1 MVRERFTPD
10 RTCVTMGE
18 MGKSNAGEEIAM
30 EQIVIVAAGRT
41 PIGTFGG
48 ALKDVSARK
57 LAETVIRGVIAKS
70 SVDPSLIDE
79 VILGNCIQR
88 TDEAN
93 IARVAA
99 LDAGLGNRV
108 TGFTVQRQCASGMQ
122 AIVSGAAQILLGDC
136 EVVIAGGVESMS
148 NAPYVLKNARW
159 GKRLTHGEMTDAM
172 WELLTDPHFG
182 ILMGETA
189 ERLAERY
196 SISRAEQDEIA
207 LRSQQNAVR
216 AIDSGL
222 FREEIIPVA
231 VTKRGAVTMVET
243 DEHPRRDVTLEG
255 LSKLKPSFREN
266 GTVTAG
272 NSSGLNDGASA
283 VVLMKESRARELGI
297 APLGRIVSYAWA
309 GVEPDLMGY
318 GPVPAVKKA
327 LAKAGLTL
335 ADIDLIEVNEAF
347 AAQYLAVEKL
357 LELPREITNVN
368 GSGISLGHPVGSTG
382 CRIVVT
388 LLHEMKRRQ
397 VKRGL
402 ATLCVGGGMGMAM
415 VVERD

>member
-1 MVRERFTPD
+1 MEHV
-10 RTCVTMGE
+10 V
-18 MGKSNAGEEIAM
+18 IA
-30 EQIVIVAAGRT
+30 AAGRT
-41 PIGTFGG
+41 PIGSFGG
-48 ALKDVSARK
+48 VLKDVSARK
-57 LAETVIRGVIAKS
+57 LAETVIRGVLEKS
-70 SVDPSLIDE
+70 GLEGGQIDE

-88 TDEAN
+88 SDEAN
-93 IARVAA
+93 IARVAV
-99 LDAGLGNRV
+99 LDAGLGKEV

-122 AIVSGAAQILLGDC
+122 ALASAASEILLGDS
-136 EVVIAGGVESMS
+136 EIVIAGGVESMS

-172 WELLTDPHFG
+172 WELLTDPHHQ

-189 ERLAERY
+189 ERLVDRY
-196 SISRAEQDEIA
+196 GITREEQDEIA
-207 LRSQQNAVR
+207 LRSQQNAIR

-222 FREEIIPVA
+222 FAEEIIGVPVK
-231 VTKRGAVTMVET
+231 KRGDEQVVTT
-243 DEHPRRDVTLEG
+243 DEFPRRDVSMEG
-255 LSKLKPSFREN
+255 LAKLKPGFRPN

-272 NSSGLNDGASA
+272 NASGLNDGASA
-283 VVLMKESRARELGI
+283 AVLMSEGKARQLGI
-297 APLGRIVSYAWA
+297 DPLGRIVSWAWA

-327 LAKAGLTL
+327 LAKAGLSL
-335 ADIDLIEVNEAF
+335 SDIELIEVNEAF

-388 LLHEMKRRQ
+388 LLHEMRRRGL
-397 VKRGL
+397 KRGL
-402 ATLCVGGGMGMAM
+402 AALCVGGGMGMAM
-415 VVERD
+415 VVERP

>member
-1 MVRERFTPD
+1 
-10 RTCVTMGE
+10 
-18 MGKSNAGEEIAM
+18 M
-30 EQIVIVAAGRT
+30 EQVVIAAAGRT

-48 ALKDVSARK
+48 VLKDVSARK
-57 LAETVIRGVIAKS
+57 LAETVIRGVMARS
-70 SVDPSLIDE
+70 GLEASQIDE

-88 TDEAN
+88 TDEPN

-99 LDAGLGNRV
+99 LDAGLGKEV
-108 TGFTVQRQCASGMQ
+108 TGYTIQRQCASGMQ
-122 AIVSGAAQILLGDC
+122 AIASGASQILLGDS
-136 EVVIAGGVESMS
+136 EIVLAGGVESMS

-172 WELLTDPHFG
+172 WELLTDPHHQ

-189 ERLAERY
+189 ERLVDRY
-196 SISRAEQDEIA
+196 GITREESDEIA
-207 LRSQQNAVR
+207 LRSQQNAIR

-222 FREEIIPVA
+222 FAEEIIGVPIKKRTEEII
-231 VTKRGAVTMVET
+231 VTE
-243 DEHPRRDVTLEG
+243 DEFPRRGVTLDS
-255 LSKLKPSFREN
+255 LAKLRPSFRDN
-266 GTVTAG
+266 GTVTPG
-272 NSSGLNDGASA
+272 NASGLNDGASA
-283 VVLMKESRARELGI
+283 AVLMKEGKARELGI
-297 APLGRIVSYAWA
+297 EPLGRIVSWAVA

-318 GPVPAVKKA
+318 GPVPAVKRA

-335 ADIDLIEVNEAF
+335 ADIELIEVNEAF

-368 GSGISLGHPVGSTG
+368 GSGVALGHPVGSTG

-397 VKRGL
+397 LKRGL
-402 ATLCVGGGMGMAM
+402 AALCVGGGMGMAM
-415 VVERD
+415 VVERT

>member
-1 MVRERFTPD
+1 MD
-10 RTCVTMGE
+10 
-18 MGKSNAGEEIAM
+18 S
-30 EQIVIVAAGRT
+30 IVIAAAGRT

-57 LAETVIRGVIAKS
+57 LAETVIRGVITKAGI
-70 SVDPSLIDE
+70 DPALIDE

-93 IARVAA
+93 IARTAA
-99 LDAGLGNRV
+99 LDAGLGQGV
-108 TGFTVQRQCASGMQ
+108 TGFTVQRQCSSGMQ
-122 AIVSGAAQILLGDC
+122 AIVSGANQIALGDS
-136 EVVIAGGVESMS
+136 EIVIAGGVESMS
-148 NAPYVLKNARW
+148 NAPYVLKHARW
-159 GKRLTHGEMTDAM
+159 GNRLMHGEMTDAM
-172 WELLTDPHFG
+172 WELLTDPHHS

-196 SISRAEQDEIA
+196 GITREEQDEVA
-207 LRSQQNAVR
+207 YRSQTNAIR
-216 AIDSGL
+216 AMDSGA
-222 FREEIIPVA
+222 FREEIIPVP
-231 VTKRGAVTMVET
+231 VKKRSETVLVDT
-243 DEHPRRDVTLEG
+243 DEHPRRDVTLES
-255 LSKLKPSFREN
+255 LAKLKPSFREN

-283 VVLMKESRARELGI
+283 VLLMKESRARELGLH
-297 APLGRIVSYAWA
+297 PLGRIVSYGWA

-318 GPVPAVKKA
+318 GPVPATKKA
-327 LAKAGLTL
+327 LAKAGLSL
-335 ADIDLIEVNEAF
+335 SDIGLIEVNEAF

-388 LLHEMKRRQ
+388 LLHEMKRRG

-402 ATLCVGGGMGMAM
+402 ATLCVGGGMGMTM
-415 VVERD
+415 IVEACEV

>member
-1 MVRERFTPD
+1 MEHV
-10 RTCVTMGE
+10 V
-18 MGKSNAGEEIAM
+18 IA
-30 EQIVIVAAGRT
+30 AAGRT
-41 PIGTFGG
+41 PIGSFGG
-48 ALKDVSARK
+48 VLKDVSARK
-57 LAETVIRGVIAKS
+57 LAETVIRGVLEKS
-70 SVDPSLIDE
+70 GLEGGQIDE

-88 TDEAN
+88 SDEAN

-99 LDAGLGNRV
+99 LDAGLGKEV

-122 AIVSGAAQILLGDC
+122 ALASAASEILLGDS
-136 EVVIAGGVESMS
+136 EIVIAGGVESMS

-172 WELLTDPHFG
+172 WELLTDPHHQ

-189 ERLAERY
+189 ERLVDRY
-196 SISRAEQDEIA
+196 GITREEQDEIA
-207 LRSQQNAVR
+207 LRSQQNAIR

-222 FREEIIPVA
+222 FAEEIIGVPVK
-231 VTKRGAVTMVET
+231 KRGDEQVVTT
-243 DEHPRRDVTLEG
+243 DEFPRRDVSMEG
-255 LSKLKPSFREN
+255 LARLKPGFRPN

-272 NSSGLNDGASA
+272 NASGLNDGASA
-283 VVLMKESRARELGI
+283 AVLMSEGKARQLGI
-297 APLGRIVSYAWA
+297 DPLGRIVSWAWA

-327 LAKAGLTL
+327 LAKAGLSL
-335 ADIDLIEVNEAF
+335 SDIELIEVNEAF

-388 LLHEMKRRQ
+388 LLHEMRRRGL
-397 VKRGL
+397 KRGL
-402 ATLCVGGGMGMAM
+402 AALCVGGGMGMAM
-415 VVERD
+415 VVERP

>member
-1 MVRERFTPD
+1 
-10 RTCVTMGE
+10 
-18 MGKSNAGEEIAM
+18 M
-30 EQIVIVAAGRT
+30 EQVVIAAAGRT

-48 ALKDVSARK
+48 VLKDVSARK
-57 LAETVIRGVIAKS
+57 LGETVIRGVMARS
-70 SVDPSLIDE
+70 GLEASLIDE

-88 TDEAN
+88 TDEPN

-99 LDAGLGNRV
+99 LDAGLGKEV
-108 TGFTVQRQCASGMQ
+108 TGYTIQRQCASGMQ
-122 AIVSGAAQILLGDC
+122 AIVSGASQILLGDS
-136 EVVIAGGVESMS
+136 EIVLAGGVESMS

-172 WELLTDPHFG
+172 WDLLTDPHHQ

-189 ERLAERY
+189 ERLVDRY
-196 SISRAEQDEIA
+196 GITREESDEIA
-207 LRSQQNAVR
+207 LRSQQNAIR

-222 FREEIIPVA
+222 FAEEIIGVPIKKRTEEIV
-231 VTKRGAVTMVET
+231 VTE
-243 DEHPRRDVTLEG
+243 DEFPRRGVTLES
-255 LSKLKPSFREN
+255 LAKLRPSFRDN
-266 GTVTAG
+266 GTVTPG

-283 VVLMKESRARELGI
+283 AVLMKEGKARELGI
-297 APLGRIVSYAWA
+297 EPLGRIVSWAVA

-318 GPVPAVKKA
+318 GPVPAVKRA
-327 LAKAGLTL
+327 LAKASLTL
-335 ADIDLIEVNEAF
+335 ADIELIEVNEAF

-368 GSGISLGHPVGSTG
+368 GSGIALGHPVGSTG

-397 VKRGL
+397 LKRGM
-402 ATLCVGGGMGMAM
+402 AALCVGGGMGMAM
-415 VVERD
+415 VVERP

>member
-1 MVRERFTPD
+1 MEHV
-10 RTCVTMGE
+10 V
-18 MGKSNAGEEIAM
+18 IA
-30 EQIVIVAAGRT
+30 AAGRT

-48 ALKDVSARK
+48 VLKDVSARK
-57 LAETVIRGVIAKS
+57 LAELSIRAVMARAGLEAS
-70 SVDPSLIDE
+70 QIDE

-88 TDEAN
+88 TDEPN

-99 LDAGLGNRV
+99 IDAGLGKEV

-122 AIVSGAAQILLGDC
+122 AIASGASQILLGEN
-136 EVVIAGGVESMS
+136 EVVIAGGTESMS

-159 GKRLTHGEMTDAM
+159 GRRLMHGEMTDAM
-172 WELLTDPHFG
+172 WELLTDPHHQ

-189 ERLAERY
+189 ERLADLY
-196 SISRAEQDEIA
+196 KISREEQDEIA
-207 LRSQQNAVR
+207 MRSQHNAIH
-216 AIDSGL
+216 AIDNGL
-222 FREEIIPVA
+222 FAEEIIGVPIA
-231 VTKRGAVTMVET
+231 KRTGEIVITEDEFPRRGVTMES
-243 DEHPRRDVTLEG
+243 LG
-255 LSKLKPSFREN
+255 KLKPGFRED

-272 NSSGLNDGASA
+272 NASGLNDGASA
-283 VVLMKESRARELGI
+283 VVLMSETKAQQLGI
-297 APLGRIVSYAWA
+297 EPLGRIVSWATA

-318 GPVPAVKKA
+318 GPVPAVKRA
-327 LAKAGLTL
+327 LAKANLTL
-335 ADIDLIEVNEAF
+335 ADMELIEVNEAF

-397 VKRGL
+397 LKRGL

-415 VVERD
+415 ILERA

>member
-1 MVRERFTPD
+1 
-10 RTCVTMGE
+10 
-18 MGKSNAGEEIAM
+18 M
-30 EQIVIVAAGRT
+30 EQIVIAAAGRT

-48 ALKDVSARK
+48 VLRDVSARK
-57 LAETVIRGVIAKS
+57 LAETVIRGVMARS
-70 SVDPSLIDE
+70 GLEASLINE

-88 TDEAN
+88 TDEPN

-99 LDAGLGNRV
+99 LDAGLGKEV
-108 TGFTVQRQCASGMQ
+108 TGFTIQRQCASGMQ
-122 AIVSGAAQILLGDC
+122 AIVSGASQILLGDS
-136 EVVIAGGVESMS
+136 EIVLAGGVESMS

-172 WELLTDPHFG
+172 WELLTDPHHQ

-189 ERLAERY
+189 ERLVDRY
-196 SISRAEQDEIA
+196 GITREESDEIA
-207 LRSQQNAVR
+207 LRSQHNAIL

-222 FREEIIPVA
+222 FAEEIIGVPIK
-231 VTKRGAVTMVET
+231 KRGEEIIVTQ
-243 DEHPRRDVTLEG
+243 DEFPRRGVTLES
-255 LSKLKPSFREN
+255 LAKLRPSFRDN
-266 GTVTAG
+266 GTVTPG

-283 VVLMKESRARELGI
+283 AVLMKEGKARELGI
-297 APLGRIVSYAWA
+297 EPLGRIVSWAVA

-318 GPVPAVKKA
+318 GPVPAVKRA

-335 ADIDLIEVNEAF
+335 ADIELIEVNEAF

-368 GSGISLGHPVGSTG
+368 GSGIALGHPVGSTG
-382 CRIVVT
+382 CRIVIT

-397 VKRGL
+397 LKRGL
-402 ATLCVGGGMGMAM
+402 AALCVGGGMGMAM
-415 VVERD
+415 VVERT

>member
-1 MVRERFTPD
+1 
-10 RTCVTMGE
+10 
-18 MGKSNAGEEIAM
+18 
-30 EQIVIVAAGRT
+30 
-41 PIGTFGG
+41 
-48 ALKDVSARK
+48 
-57 LAETVIRGVIAKS
+57 
-70 SVDPSLIDE
+70 
-79 VILGNCIQR
+79 
-88 TDEAN
+88 
-93 IARVAA
+93 
-99 LDAGLGNRV
+99 
-108 TGFTVQRQCASGMQ
+108 MQ

-283 VVLMKESRARELGI
+283 VVLMKESRARELGV

>member
-1 MVRERFTPD
+1 MDQV
-10 RTCVTMGE
+10 
-18 MGKSNAGEEIAM
+18 
-30 EQIVIVAAGRT
+30 VIVAAGRT
-41 PIGTFGG
+41 PIGAFGG

-57 LAETVIRGVIAKS
+57 LAETVIRGVIDRANI
-70 SVDPSLIDE
+70 DPAQINE

-88 TDEAN
+88 SDEAN

-99 LDAGLGNRV
+99 LDAGLGKEV

-122 AIVSGAAQILLGDC
+122 AIASGSAQIMLGETDI
-136 EVVIAGGVESMS
+136 VIAGGVESMS

-159 GKRLTHGEMTDAM
+159 GKRLTHGEMTDSM
-172 WELLTDPHFG
+172 WELLTDPHHG

-189 ERLAERY
+189 ERLVDRY
-196 SISRAEQDEIA
+196 GITREEQDEIA
-207 LRSQQNAVR
+207 LRSQQNAIR
-216 AIDSGL
+216 AIDEGR
-222 FREEIIPVA
+222 FQEEIIPVA
-231 VTKRGAVTMVET
+231 VKKRGETQLVET
-243 DEHPRRDVTLEG
+243 DEHPRRDVTREG
-255 LSKLKPSFREN
+255 LAKLKPGFREN

-272 NSSGLNDGASA
+272 NASGLNDGASA
-283 VVLMKESRARELGI
+283 VILMSGRKANECGL

-357 LELPREITNVN
+357 LELPRAVTNVN

-388 LLHEMKRRQ
+388 LLHEMKRRGA
-397 VKRGL
+397 RYGL

-415 VVERD
+415 IVERA

>member
-18 MGKSNAGEEIAM
+18 TNTEEETGM
-30 EQIVIVAAGRT
+30 EQVVIAAAGRT

-48 ALKDVSARK
+48 VLKDVSARK

-70 SVDPSLIDE
+70 GVDPSLIDE

-122 AIVSGAAQILLGDC
+122 AIASGAAQLLLGES

-172 WELLTDPHFG
+172 WELLTDPHHG

-222 FREEIIPVA
+222 FREEIIPVPA
-231 VTKRGAVTMVET
+231 TKRGETVMVET

-255 LSKLKPSFREN
+255 LARLKPGFREN

-357 LELPREITNVN
+357 LELPRDITNVN

-415 VVERD
+415 VVERG

>member
-1 MVRERFTPD
+1 
-10 RTCVTMGE
+10 
-18 MGKSNAGEEIAM
+18 M
-30 EQIVIVAAGRT
+30 EQVVIAAAGRT

-48 ALKDVSARK
+48 VLKDVSARR
-57 LAETVIRGVIAKS
+57 LAETVIRGVMARS
-70 SVDPSLIDE
+70 GLESSLIDE

-88 TDEAN
+88 TDEPN

-99 LDAGLGNRV
+99 LDAGLGKEV
-108 TGFTVQRQCASGMQ
+108 TGYTIQRQCASGMQ
-122 AIVSGAAQILLGDC
+122 AIVSGASQILLGDS
-136 EVVIAGGVESMS
+136 EIVLAGGVESMS
-148 NAPYVLKNARW
+148 SAPYVLKNARW

-172 WELLTDPHFG
+172 WELLTDPHHQ

-189 ERLAERY
+189 ERLVDRY
-196 SISRAEQDEIA
+196 GITREESDEIS
-207 LRSQQNAVR
+207 LRSQQNAIR

-222 FREEIIPVA
+222 FAEEIIGVPIKKRTEEII
-231 VTKRGAVTMVET
+231 VTE
-243 DEHPRRDVTLEG
+243 DEFPRRGVTLES
-255 LSKLKPSFREN
+255 LAKLRPSFRDN
-266 GTVTAG
+266 GTVTPG

-283 VVLMKESRARELGI
+283 AVLMKEGKARELGI
-297 APLGRIVSYAWA
+297 EPLGRIVSWAVA

-318 GPVPAVKKA
+318 GPVPAVKRA

-335 ADIDLIEVNEAF
+335 ADIELIEVNEAF

-368 GSGISLGHPVGSTG
+368 GSGIALGHPVGSTG
-382 CRIVVT
+382 CRIVIT

-397 VKRGL
+397 LKRGL

-415 VVERD
+415 VVERP

>member
-1 MVRERFTPD
+1 MEHV
-10 RTCVTMGE
+10 V
-18 MGKSNAGEEIAM
+18 IA
-30 EQIVIVAAGRT
+30 AAGRT

-48 ALKDVSARK
+48 VLKDVSARK
-57 LAETVIRGVIAKS
+57 LAEVVIRGVMARAGLEAS
-70 SVDPSLIDE
+70 QIDE

-88 TDEAN
+88 TDEPN

-99 LDAGLGNRV
+99 IDAGLGKEV

-122 AIVSGAAQILLGDC
+122 AIANGASQILLGEN
-136 EVVIAGGVESMS
+136 EVVIAGGTESMS

-159 GKRLTHGEMTDAM
+159 GRRLMHGEMTDAM
-172 WELLTDPHFG
+172 WELLTDPHHQ

-189 ERLAERY
+189 ERLADLY
-196 SISRAEQDEIA
+196 NISREEQDEIA
-207 LRSQQNAVR
+207 MRSQHNAIR
-216 AIDSGL
+216 AIDNGL
-222 FREEIIPVA
+222 FAEEIIGVPIQKRSGEVV
-231 VTKRGAVTMVET
+231 VTEDEFPRRGVTMES
-243 DEHPRRDVTLEG
+243 LA
-255 LSKLKPSFREN
+255 KLKPGFREN

-272 NSSGLNDGASA
+272 NASGLNDGASA
-283 VVLMKESRARELGI
+283 VVLMREAKARELGI
-297 APLGRIVSYAWA
+297 EPLGRIVSWATA

-327 LAKAGLTL
+327 LAKAGMTL
-335 ADIDLIEVNEAF
+335 ADMELIEVNEAF

-357 LELPREITNVN
+357 LQLPREITNVN

-388 LLHEMKRRQ
+388 LLHELKRRQ
-397 VKRGL
+397 LKRGL

-415 VVERD
+415 VVERA

>member
-1 MVRERFTPD
+1 
-10 RTCVTMGE
+10 
-18 MGKSNAGEEIAM
+18 M
-30 EQIVIVAAGRT
+30 EQVVIAAAGRT

-48 ALKDVSARK
+48 VLKDVSARK
-57 LAETVIRGVIAKS
+57 LAETVIRGVMARS
-70 SVDPSLIDE
+70 GLEASQIDE

-88 TDEAN
+88 TDEPN

-99 LDAGLGNRV
+99 LDAGLGKEV
-108 TGFTVQRQCASGMQ
+108 TGYTIQRQCASGMQ
-122 AIVSGAAQILLGDC
+122 AIASGASQILLGDS
-136 EVVIAGGVESMS
+136 EIVLAGGVESMS

-172 WELLTDPHFG
+172 WELLTDPHHQ

-189 ERLAERY
+189 ERLVDRY
-196 SISRAEQDEIA
+196 GITREESDEIA
-207 LRSQQNAVR
+207 LRSQQNAIR

-222 FREEIIPVA
+222 FAEEIIGVPIKKRTEEII
-231 VTKRGAVTMVET
+231 VTE
-243 DEHPRRDVTLEG
+243 DEFPRRGVTLDS
-255 LSKLKPSFREN
+255 LAKLRPSFRDN
-266 GTVTAG
+266 GTVTPG
-272 NSSGLNDGASA
+272 NASGLNDGASA
-283 VVLMKESRARELGI
+283 AVLMKEGKAKELGI
-297 APLGRIVSYAWA
+297 EPLGRIVSWAVA

-318 GPVPAVKKA
+318 GPVPAVKRA

-335 ADIDLIEVNEAF
+335 ADIELIEVNEAF

-368 GSGISLGHPVGSTG
+368 GSGVALGHPVGSTG

-397 VKRGL
+397 LKRGL
-402 ATLCVGGGMGMAM
+402 AALCVGGGMGMAM
-415 VVERD
+415 VVERT

>member
-1 MVRERFTPD
+1 
-10 RTCVTMGE
+10 

>member
-1 MVRERFTPD
+1 MEHV
-10 RTCVTMGE
+10 V
-18 MGKSNAGEEIAM
+18 IA
-30 EQIVIVAAGRT
+30 AAGRT
-41 PIGTFGG
+41 PIGSFGG
-48 ALKDVSARK
+48 VLKDVSARK
-57 LAETVIRGVIAKS
+57 LAETVIRGVLEKS
-70 SVDPSLIDE
+70 GLEAGKIDE

-88 TDEAN
+88 SDEAN

-99 LDAGLGNRV
+99 LDAGLGKEV

-122 AIVSGAAQILLGDC
+122 ALASAASEILLGDS
-136 EVVIAGGVESMS
+136 EIVIAGGVESMS

-159 GKRLTHGEMTDAM
+159 GKRLAHGEMTDAM
-172 WELLTDPHFG
+172 WELLTDPHHQ

-189 ERLAERY
+189 ERLVDRY
-196 SISRAEQDEIA
+196 GITREEQDEIA
-207 LRSQQNAVR
+207 LRSQQNAIR

-222 FREEIIPVA
+222 FAEEIIGVPVK
-231 VTKRGAVTMVET
+231 KRGDEQVVTT
-243 DEHPRRDVTLEG
+243 DEFPRRDVSMEG
-255 LSKLKPSFREN
+255 LAKLKPGFRPN

-272 NSSGLNDGASA
+272 NASGLNDGASA
-283 VVLMKESRARELGI
+283 AVLMSEGKARQLGI
-297 APLGRIVSYAWA
+297 DPLGRIVSWAWA

-327 LAKAGLTL
+327 LAKAGLSL
-335 ADIDLIEVNEAF
+335 SDIELIEVNEAF

-388 LLHEMKRRQ
+388 LLHEMRRRGL
-397 VKRGL
+397 KRGL
-402 ATLCVGGGMGMAM
+402 AALCVGGGMGMAM
-415 VVERD
+415 VVERP

>member
-1 MVRERFTPD
+1 MD
-10 RTCVTMGE
+10 
-18 MGKSNAGEEIAM
+18 S
-30 EQIVIVAAGRT
+30 IVFVAAGRT

-57 LAETVIRGVIAKS
+57 LAEVTIRGVMERAGI
-70 SVDPSLIDE
+70 DPKLISE

-88 TDEAN
+88 SDEAN

-99 LDAGLGNRV
+99 IDAGLGKEV
-108 TGFTVQRQCASGMQ
+108 TGFTVQRQCSSGMQ
-122 AIVSGAAQILLGDC
+122 AIISGASQIALGDSDI
-136 EVVIAGGVESMS
+136 VIAGGVESMS

-159 GKRLTHGEMTDAM
+159 GKRLMHGEMTDSM
-172 WELLTDPHFG
+172 WELLTDPHHQ

-189 ERLAERY
+189 ERLVDRY
-196 SISRAEQDEIA
+196 GITREEQDEVA
-207 LRSQQNAVR
+207 YRSQMNAIR
-216 AIDSGL
+216 AIDNGI
-222 FREEIIPVA
+222 FREEIIPVPIQ
-231 VTKRGAVTMVET
+231 KRKETAYVDT
-243 DEHPRRDVTLEG
+243 DEHPRRDVTLES
-255 LSKLKPSFREN
+255 LAKLKPTFRDN

-272 NSSGLNDGASA
+272 NASGLNDGASA
-283 VVLMKESRARELGI
+283 VILMKESRARELGL
-297 APLGRIVSYAWA
+297 APMGRIVSYAWA

-327 LAKAGLTL
+327 LSKAGLTL
-335 ADIDLIEVNEAF
+335 SDIDLIEVNEAF

-388 LLHEMKRRQ
+388 LLHELKRRQ
-397 VKRGL
+397 AKRGL

-415 VVERD
+415 IVEV

>member
-1 MVRERFTPD
+1 MEHV
-10 RTCVTMGE
+10 V
-18 MGKSNAGEEIAM
+18 IA
-30 EQIVIVAAGRT
+30 AAGRT

-48 ALKDVSARK
+48 VLKDVSARK
-57 LAETVIRGVIAKS
+57 LAELSIRAVMARAGLEAS
-70 SVDPSLIDE
+70 QIDE

-88 TDEAN
+88 TDEPN

-99 LDAGLGNRV
+99 IDAGLGKEV

-122 AIVSGAAQILLGDC
+122 AIASGASQILLGEN
-136 EVVIAGGVESMS
+136 EVVIAGGTESMS

-159 GKRLTHGEMTDAM
+159 GRRLMHGEMTDAM
-172 WELLTDPHFG
+172 WELLTDPHHQ

-189 ERLAERY
+189 ERLADLY
-196 SISRAEQDEIA
+196 KISREEQDEIA
-207 LRSQQNAVR
+207 MRSQHNAIH
-216 AIDSGL
+216 AIDNGL
-222 FREEIIPVA
+222 FAEEIIGVPIA
-231 VTKRGAVTMVET
+231 KRTGEIVITEDEFPRRGVTMES
-243 DEHPRRDVTLEG
+243 LG
-255 LSKLKPSFREN
+255 KLKPGFREA

-272 NSSGLNDGASA
+272 NASGLNDGASA
-283 VVLMKESRARELGI
+283 VVLMSETKAKQLGI
-297 APLGRIVSYAWA
+297 EPLGRIVSWATA

-327 LAKAGLTL
+327 LAKANLTM
-335 ADIDLIEVNEAF
+335 ADMELIEVNEAF

-397 VKRGL
+397 LKRGL

-415 VVERD
+415 ILERA